1 MYIKIILLILFFLN
15 YSSKI
20 IVIPFRILE
29 KYELINNKHDPYSF
43 FENNTESP
51 IYTNILL
58 GEPPKNITT
67 IISFNTYEMSISHL
81 FNNTIFN
88 KTLYQRNI
96 SKTFEKF
103 NYKSKNRQVN
113 YFKEQAIFYTDLD
126 FKNTIKAQNLLFCF
140 IEGDK
145 NKKQKNDSS
154 LYITIGFQLS
164 DFSDNK
170 IFKKD
175 INNNI
180 IFQLK
185 EKNYISSYSFN
196 IHFQLFEINKEIFNG
211 FIVIGNEPHQ
221 YLKRSYNEYQLLKTL
236 AYKKD
241 KELSWDIHFN
251 KIYYL
256 RANNYQKIINE
267 NSDFYNQASL
277 FPESSLIIGTLDY
290 EQNIRYDFFNNL
302 IFKRKCIKETI
313 NFMIFYY
320 CYKNLIEKNDLENFP
335 ILYFSNIE
343 LNYEFELTYEDLFF
357 EKDEL
362 LYFLIIFYDYPDE
375 VQNYFFSYI
384 SRWEFGTPFLKKYF
398 FTYDYDGKYIGFYN
412 SKKLIKKNLGKNS
425 NNKIILLIISISI
438 LSLGFIG
445 IFYVRKY
452 ILKNKRFNA
461 IELKYNDINNIN
473 EEKDNY
479 YNIEMR
485 QKII

>member
-1 MYIKIILLILFFLN
+1 
-15 YSSKI
+15 
-20 IVIPFRILE
+20 
-29 KYELINNKHDPYSF
+29 
-43 FENNTESP
+43 
-51 IYTNILL
+51 
-58 GEPPKNITT
+58 
-67 IISFNTYEMSISHL
+67 MSISHL

-267 NSDFYNQASL
+267 DSDFYNQASL

-290 EQNIRYDFFNNL
+290 E
-302 IFKRKCIKETI
+302 
-313 NFMIFYY
+313 
-320 CYKNLIEKNDLENFP
+320 
-335 ILYFSNIE
+335 
-343 LNYEFELTYEDLFF
+343 
-357 EKDEL
+357 
-362 LYFLIIFYDYPDE
+362 
-375 VQNYFFSYI
+375 
-384 SRWEFGTPFLKKYF
+384 
-398 FTYDYDGKYIGFYN
+398 
-412 SKKLIKKNLGKNS
+412 
-425 NNKIILLIISISI
+425 
-438 LSLGFIG
+438 
-445 IFYVRKY
+445 
-452 ILKNKRFNA
+452 
-461 IELKYNDINNIN
+461 
-473 EEKDNY
+473 
-479 YNIEMR
+479 
-485 QKII
+485 